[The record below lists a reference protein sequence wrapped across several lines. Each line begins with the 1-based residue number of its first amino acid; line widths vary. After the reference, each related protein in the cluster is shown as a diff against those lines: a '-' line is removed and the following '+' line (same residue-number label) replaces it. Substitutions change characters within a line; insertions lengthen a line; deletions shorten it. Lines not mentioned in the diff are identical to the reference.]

1 MRGETHF
8 SIFLKPSL
16 IAYGHLTFFISKHVR
31 QRGNSSC
38 GCPGDAEDYLSNAR
52 SGIIFAMIGNA
63 LAFSV
68 MEIIGNNDGYDGLA
82 ILPDM
87 LKEVGVSLTLV
98 TLDHRCWLNPFDEP

>member
-1 MRGETHF
+1 
-8 SIFLKPSL
+8 
-16 IAYGHLTFFISKHVR
+16 
-31 QRGNSSC
+31 
-38 GCPGDAEDYLSNAR
+38 
-52 SGIIFAMIGNA
+52 MIGNA

-98 TLDHRCWLNPFDEP
+98 TMGIPPSLLVESV